1 MTKDMSHQIHQTLL
15 NATQPYTLLN
25 QAIATNG
32 VQSLNLQPEALFFP
46 YLARSVAGQQL
57 SNQAAKTI
65 WQRVEALLSD
75 DVTLFDLFTEPNSTL
90 LRRCGLSNAK
100 VRTICGVRSA
110 LADKQIETHQLAIM
124 TDEELIRSLTQLWGI
139 GPWTAEMTA
148 IFFFGRPNV
157 WSQGDAS
164 LKRGLALFA
173 EKENAT
179 PTELLAVAAPYHS
192 YFALHVWQS
201 LDTDFFTQMAG

>member
-32 VQSLNLQPEALFFP
+32 VQSLNLQPEAL
-46 YLARSVAGQQL
+46 
-57 SNQAAKTI
+57 
-65 WQRVEALLSD
+65 LSD

-100 VRTICGVRSA
+100 VRAICGVRSA
-110 LADKQIETHQLAIM
+110 LADKQIETHQLAMM

-201 LDTDFFTQMAG
+201 LDTDFFTQMAD